1 MLAISFDMKMAD
13 LERYYG
19 KSYTS
24 AYYHIRKSLWDDGF
38 EWIQG
43 STYATRSDD
52 LTSLFIAVQHLK
64 EFDWFCKSVRDIRGF
79 RMENWSDFT
88 PYFKGE

>member
-38 EWIQG
+38 EWI
-43 STYATRSDD
+43 
-52 LTSLFIAVQHLK
+52 
-64 EFDWFCKSVRDIRGF
+64 
-79 RMENWSDFT
+79 
-88 PYFKGE
+88 